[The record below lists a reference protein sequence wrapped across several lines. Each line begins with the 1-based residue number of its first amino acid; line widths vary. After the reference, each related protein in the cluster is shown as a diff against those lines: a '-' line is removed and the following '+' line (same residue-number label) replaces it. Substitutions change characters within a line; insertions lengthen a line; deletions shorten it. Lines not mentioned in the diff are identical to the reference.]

1 MYYVV
6 GRLALVLWYWLR
18 NSRVDH
24 LKLFMDGILGI
35 VEYGSAQKTVWRRAD
50 FWEKG
55 KMATLAADPHQHVVI
70 VDDDPVTTKVVRFIL
85 EDEGYATT
93 VLHRGNA
100 VVETVTSRET
110 DLVILDVNLPDVDG
124 FSLTKLLRAQHY
136 NGAIIL
142 LTGRSAV
149 ADKVRGF
156 QIGADDY
163 VTKPYEPLELLA
175 RVGNVIRRT
184 SQVVQR
190 PLESVLQVDDAELS
204 LSELTYRS
212 DVVEPVLLTPTEMRI
227 LEILMRN
234 RWMVIS
240 RETLIDRIWG
250 IDFVGDTNR
259 VDVYVRRLRRKIEP
273 NPRQPR
279 YLHTVRGVGYVFR
292 EESEET
298 AVA

>member
-1 MYYVV
+1 MGY
-6 GRLALVLWYWLR
+6 
-18 NSRVDH
+18 
-24 LKLFMDGILGI
+24 
-35 VEYGSAQKTVWRRAD
+35 
-50 FWEKG
+50 FWEQRR
-55 KMATLAADPHQHVVI
+55 MASMAANLSQHVVI
-70 VDDDPVTTKVVRFIL
+70 VDDDPVTTKVVRLIL

-93 VLHRGNA
+93 ILHRGNA
-100 VVETVTSRET
+100 VVEAVTGQET

-124 FSLTKLLRAQHY
+124 FSVTQHLRARRYH
-136 NGAIIL
+136 GAIIL
-142 LTGRSAV
+142 LTGRSSV
-149 ADKVRGF
+149 ADIVHGF
-156 QIGADDY
+156 KLGADDY

-175 RVGNVIRRT
+175 RVENVIRRT
-184 SQVVQR
+184 SQVDQR
-190 PLESVLQVDDAELS
+190 PLGSVLQIGDAELS

-212 DVVEPVLLTPTEMRI
+212 DAVQPVLLTPTEMRI

-234 RWMVIS
+234 NWKVIS

-259 VDVYVRRLRRKIEP
+259 VDVYIRRVRRKIEP

-292 EESEET
+292 EESEEI